1 MPALWRDI
9 IGDGLIGNRDTLR
22 AEEYEGSMSGPCYG
36 CPDIAVGPERANGLQ
51 LAGRLHWPWAPCCH
65 PRDLRHRS
73 DLGLVVNRRIMDQLV
88 LPLPRAGPSACSAVS
103 GLFAVACLLPSLLN
117 SWCTAKC
124 SISTTSSALHLTDA
138 AKRRELSRIKS
149 TACDADPA
157 HDPRCARLALR
168 RRDGT
173 FAAA

>member
-1 MPALWRDI
+1 MDAQ
-9 IGDGLIGNRDTLR
+9 TLR
-22 AEEYEGSMSGPCYG
+22 LVRNERMDCNSLAVCTGHGLLAATQGTC
-36 CPDIAVGPERANGLQ
+36 DIAVTSAWWSIEGLWTSWYCPCPVLARLRA
-51 LAGRLHWPWAPCCH
+51 RLY
-65 PRDLRHRS
+65 
-73 DLGLVVNRRIMDQLV
+73 LVSLLLLV
-88 LPLPRAGPSACSAVS
+88 CY
-103 GLFAVACLLPSLLN
+103 LLPSLLN

-149 TACDADPA
+149 KACNADPV